1 MSRGER
7 KLSGAAKPK
16 EPRANAFGESYVSDY
31 IHSLETRVREL
42 EHEKRALES
51 RSLHIER
58 ELRSLRA
65 EFERMR
71 APPLVAAT
79 LLDTLADGRAVVRS
93 STGPHFVV
101 NVPQFIK
108 PEQIKP
114 GVRVALNQRNLSIME
129 VLPSKKDPLVLGM
142 EIEEAPEVSYADVG
156 GLEEQIQEIRESVE
170 LPLLKPE
177 LFKEVG
183 IEPPKGVLLYGAPGT
198 GKTLLARAVAHET
211 RATFIRVIG
220 SELVQKYIGE
230 GARMV
235 REMFELAREKT
246 PSIVFIDE
254 LDAIAARRLESST
267 SGDREVHRTLVQLLA
282 EVDGFD
288 PRGDIKILAAT
299 NRPDI
304 LDPALLRPG
313 RFDRLI
319 HFPLPN
325 EEARAIIFNIHMR
338 GMNVAKDVDAKEL
351 AKQTNLATGADIK
364 AICTEAGMFAIREG
378 RGRVE
383 RADFDRAIAKVLP
396 PAKIPKAPK
405 PEKMFGY

>member
-1 MSRGER
+1 MSD
-7 KLSGAAKPK
+7 AAKPN
-16 EPRANAFGESYVSDY
+16 ESGANTLSESYVSDY
-31 IHSLETRVREL
+31 IRSLENRVRDL
-42 EHEKRALES
+42 ERERRSLES
-51 RSLHIER
+51 QSMRVDR

-65 EFERMR
+65 EFDRMR
-71 APPLVAAT
+71 TPPLIAAT
-79 LLDTLADGRAVVRS
+79 LLDTLMDGRAVVRS
-93 STGPHFVV
+93 SAGPHLVV
-101 NVPQFIK
+101 NVSRFIK
-108 PEQIKP
+108 PGQLKP
-114 GVRVALNQRNLSIME
+114 GVQVALNQRNFSIME

-142 EIEEAPEVSYADVG
+142 EIDEAPDVSYADVG
-156 GLEEQIQEIRESVE
+156 GLEKQIQEIRESVE

-177 LFKEVG
+177 LFRKVG

-254 LDAIAARRLESST
+254 LDAIAARRLDAST
-267 SGDREVHRTLVQLLA
+267 SGDREVHRTLMQLLA

-288 PRGDIKILAAT
+288 PRGDVKILAAT

-319 HFPLPN
+319 YFPLPN
-325 EEARAIIFNIHMR
+325 EEARATILNIHMK
-338 GMNVAKDVDAKEL
+338 GMNVAKNVDAKGL
-351 AKQTNLATGADIK
+351 AKRTERATGADIK

-378 RGRVE
+378 RGKVE

-396 PAKIPKAPK
+396 PVKIPKAPK
-405 PEKMFGY
+405 PERMFG